1 MLARFKAL
9 NIGIIMASGLA
20 FSQLTF
26 AQALGEITLDSGLYQ
41 PLDASIE
48 LLDVAGLDENQLSI
62 SMGTEEDFARAN
74 IELSPLVAQ
83 VQFEVVLNGDTGKIH
98 LTTSSPVEE
107 LFLYFII
114 NATLP
119 NGKLL
124 REYTVL
130 LDLPDAASEAVN
142 VPADSSNQYTVNSGD
157 NLFQIAMTTRPTT
170 EVGIEQMMLAIVRT
184 NEDAFVNNNI
194 NRILTGRVLRIPTL
208 QEISLVDQATAV
220 TEVNQQNQQL
230 NLEPLA
236 GVADNTSATRTPQLQ
251 DKLSVLTD
259 DQDAN
264 AGNGDLSATIAA
276 LENELMLSE
285 ENLDRARLENLE
297 LNSQLASLE
306 QELDILQNIIAL
318 EDERIAKLQAD
329 LAAAAQRALTTAQGT
344 SATQEKFDADAASQ
358 NGIMGSIATM
368 LESTAV
374 LMSTLVVLII
384 SVSGFLFIKRRRA
397 EVAELDFETESAYN
411 TSVYSGSGLVNKLVA
426 LLALF
431 SRKHSAEAD
440 RRIDVSLGLDD
451 FPKEDLPV
459 TRQLNTTLSQPQ
471 KVDDNEAYSPAIEET
486 EFDLDTLNFDE
497 NTLDNTEEEISFEA
511 SAMDECDTKLDLA
524 VAYEAMGDIV
534 GALEILE
541 EVKADGN
548 SDQVAAARRL
558 QQQWQN
564 S

>member
-26 AQALGEITLDSGLYQ
+26 AQALGEITLESGLYQ

-48 LLDVAGLDENQLSI
+48 LLDVSGLDENQLSI

-194 NRILTGRVLRIPTL
+194 NRILTGRVLRIPTM

-230 NLEPLA
+230 NLEPLV
-236 GVADNTSATRTPQLQ
+236 GVSDNTSATTAPQLQ
-251 DKLSVLTD
+251 DELSVLTD

-264 AGNGDLSATIAA
+264 AGNGDLGATIAA

-374 LMSTLVVLII
+374 LMTTLVVLII
-384 SVSGFLFIKRRRA
+384 SVLGFLFIKRRRA

-411 TSVYSGSGLVNKLVA
+411 TSAYSESGLLNKLVA
-426 LLALF
+426 LLAPF

-440 RRIDVSLGLDD
+440 RRVDVSLGLDD
-451 FPKEDLPV
+451 FPEEDLPV
-459 TRQLNTTLSQPQ
+459 TTQLNTTLSQPQ
-471 KVDDNEAYSPAIEET
+471 KVDDNEAHSPAIEET

-548 SDQVAAARRL
+548 SDQVTAARRL

>member
-26 AQALGEITLDSGLYQ
+26 AQALGEITLESGLYQ

-48 LLDVAGLDENQLSI
+48 LLDVSGLDENQLSI

-194 NRILTGRVLRIPTL
+194 NRILTGRVLRIPTM

-230 NLEPLA
+230 NLEPLV
-236 GVADNTSATRTPQLQ
+236 GVSDNTSATTAPQLQ
-251 DKLSVLTD
+251 DELSVLTD

-264 AGNGDLSATIAA
+264 AGNGDLGATIAA

-374 LMSTLVVLII
+374 LMTTLVVLII
-384 SVSGFLFIKRRRA
+384 SVLGFLFIKRRRA

-411 TSVYSGSGLVNKLVA
+411 TSAYSGSGLLNKLVA
-426 LLALF
+426 LLAPF

-440 RRIDVSLGLDD
+440 RRVDVSLGLDD
-451 FPKEDLPV
+451 FPEEDLPV
-459 TRQLNTTLSQPQ
+459 TTQLNTTLSQPQ
-471 KVDDNEAYSPAIEET
+471 KVDDNEAHSPAIEET

-548 SDQVAAARRL
+548 SDQVTAARRL

>member
-26 AQALGEITLDSGLYQ
+26 AQALGEITLESGLYQ

-130 LDLPDAASEAVN
+130 LDLPDAASEVAN

-220 TEVNQQNQQL
+220 LEVNQQNQQL
-230 NLEPLA
+230 NLEPLV
-236 GVADNTSATRTPQLQ
+236 GVAANTPATRAPQLQ
-251 DKLSVLTD
+251 DELSVLTD

-264 AGNGDLSATIAA
+264 AGNGDLGATIAA

-329 LAAAAQRALTTAQGT
+329 LAAAAQRALTAAQGT
-344 SATQEKFDADAASQ
+344 SVAQEKLDADAASQ

-368 LESTAV
+368 LQSTVV

-384 SVSGFLFIKRRRA
+384 SVLGFLFIKRRRA
-397 EVAELDFETESAYN
+397 ELAELDFETESADN
-411 TSVYSGSGLVNKLVA
+411 TSAYSGSGLVNKLVT
-426 LLALF
+426 LLAPF

-440 RRIDVSLGLDD
+440 RRIDVSLGIDD
-451 FPKEDLPV
+451 FPEEDLPV
-459 TRQLNTTLSQPQ
+459 TTQLNTTVSQPQ

-497 NTLDNTEEEISFEA
+497 NTLDNSEEEISFEA

-548 SDQVAAARRL
+548 SDQVAAAIRL

>member
-1 MLARFKAL
+1 
-9 NIGIIMASGLA
+9 
-20 FSQLTF
+20 
-26 AQALGEITLDSGLYQ
+26 
-41 PLDASIE
+41 
-48 LLDVAGLDENQLSI
+48 
-62 SMGTEEDFARAN
+62 MGTEEDFARAN

-194 NRILTGRVLRIPTL
+194 NRILTGRVLRIPTM

-230 NLEPLA
+230 NLEPLV
-236 GVADNTSATRTPQLQ
+236 GVSDNTSATTAPQLQ
-251 DKLSVLTD
+251 DELSVLTD

-264 AGNGDLSATIAA
+264 AGNGDLGATIAA

-374 LMSTLVVLII
+374 LMTTLVVLII
-384 SVSGFLFIKRRRA
+384 SVLGFLFIKRRRA

-411 TSVYSGSGLVNKLVA
+411 TSAYSESGLLNKLVA
-426 LLALF
+426 LLAPF

-440 RRIDVSLGLDD
+440 RRVDVSLGLDD
-451 FPKEDLPV
+451 FPEEDLPV
-459 TRQLNTTLSQPQ
+459 TTQLNTTLSQPQ
-471 KVDDNEAYSPAIEET
+471 KVDDNEAHSPAIEET

-548 SDQVAAARRL
+548 SDQVTAARRL

>member
-1 MLARFKAL
+1 MLASFKAL

-48 LLDVAGLDENQLSI
+48 LLDVSGLDKNQLSI

-230 NLEPLA
+230 NLEPLV
-236 GVADNTSATRTPQLQ
+236 GVAANTPATRAPQLQ
-251 DKLSVLTD
+251 DELSVLTD

-264 AGNGDLSATIAA
+264 AGNGDLGATIAA

-297 LNSQLASLE
+297 LNSRLASLE

-329 LAAAAQRALTTAQGT
+329 LAAAAQRALTAAQGT
-344 SATQEKFDADAASQ
+344 SVAQEKLDADAASQ

-368 LESTAV
+368 LQSTVV

-384 SVSGFLFIKRRRA
+384 SVLGFLFIKRRRA
-397 EVAELDFETESAYN
+397 ELAELDFETESADN
-411 TSVYSGSGLVNKLVA
+411 TSAYSGSGLVNKLVT
-426 LLALF
+426 LLAPF

-451 FPKEDLPV
+451 FPEEDLPV
-459 TRQLNTTLSQPQ
+459 TTQLNTTLSQPQ
-471 KVDDNEAYSPAIEET
+471 KVDDNEAHSPAIEET

>member
-9 NIGIIMASGLA
+9 NIGIIIASGLA

-26 AQALGEITLDSGLYQ
+26 AQALGEITLESGLYQ

-119 NGKLL
+119 NSKLL

-130 LDLPDAASEAVN
+130 LDLPDAASEVAN

-220 TEVNQQNQQL
+220 IEVNQQNQQL
-230 NLEPLA
+230 NLEPLV
-236 GVADNTSATRTPQLQ
+236 GVAANTPATRAPQLQ
-251 DKLSVLTD
+251 DELSVLTD

-264 AGNGDLSATIAA
+264 AGNGDLGATIAA

-329 LAAAAQRALTTAQGT
+329 LAAAAQLALTTA
-344 SATQEKFDADAASQ
+344 QEKFDADAASQ
-358 NGIMGSIATM
+358 KGIMGSIATM
-368 LESTAV
+368 LQSTVV

-384 SVSGFLFIKRRRA
+384 SVLGFLFIQRRRA

-411 TSVYSGSGLVNKLVA
+411 TSAYSGSGLVNKLVA
-426 LLALF
+426 LLAPF

-451 FPKEDLPV
+451 FPEEDLPV
-459 TRQLNTTLSQPQ
+459 TRQLNTTLSQLQ

>member
-9 NIGIIMASGLA
+9 NIGIIIASGLA

-26 AQALGEITLDSGLYQ
+26 AQALGEITLESGLYQ

-119 NGKLL
+119 NSKLL

-130 LDLPDAASEAVN
+130 LDLPDAASEVAN

-220 TEVNQQNQQL
+220 IEVNQQNQQL
-230 NLEPLA
+230 NLEPLV
-236 GVADNTSATRTPQLQ
+236 GVAANTPATRAPQLQ
-251 DKLSVLTD
+251 DELSVLTD

-264 AGNGDLSATIAA
+264 AGNGDLGATIAA

-297 LNSQLASLE
+297 LNSRLASLE

-329 LAAAAQRALTTAQGT
+329 LAAAAQRALTAAQGT
-344 SATQEKFDADAASQ
+344 SVAQEKLDADAASQ

-368 LESTAV
+368 LQSTVV

-384 SVSGFLFIKRRRA
+384 SVLGFLFIKRRRA
-397 EVAELDFETESAYN
+397 ELAELDFETESADN
-411 TSVYSGSGLVNKLVA
+411 TSAYSGSGLVNKLVT
-426 LLALF
+426 LLAPF

-451 FPKEDLPV
+451 FPEEDLPV
-459 TRQLNTTLSQPQ
+459 TTQLNTTVSQPQ

>member
-1 MLARFKAL
+1 MLASFKAL

-26 AQALGEITLDSGLYQ
+26 AQALGEITLQSGLYQ

-48 LLDVAGLDENQLSI
+48 LLDVSGLDENQLSI

-130 LDLPDAASEAVN
+130 LDLPDAASESVN

-230 NLEPLA
+230 NLEPLV
-236 GVADNTSATRTPQLQ
+236 GVSDNTSATTAPQLQ
-251 DKLSVLTD
+251 DELSVLTD

-264 AGNGDLSATIAA
+264 AGNGDLGATIAA

-344 SATQEKFDADAASQ
+344 SATQEKLAADAASQ

-374 LMSTLVVLII
+374 LITTLVVLII
-384 SVSGFLFIKRRRA
+384 SVLGFLFIKRRRA

-411 TSVYSGSGLVNKLVA
+411 TSAYSESGLLNKLVA
-426 LLALF
+426 LLAPF

-440 RRIDVSLGLDD
+440 RRVDVSLGLDD
-451 FPKEDLPV
+451 FPEEDLPV
-459 TRQLNTTLSQPQ
+459 TTQLNTTLSQPQ
-471 KVDDNEAYSPAIEET
+471 KVDDNEAHSPAIEET

-548 SDQVAAARRL
+548 SDQVTAARRL

>member
-26 AQALGEITLDSGLYQ
+26 AQALGEITLESGLYQ

-130 LDLPDAASEAVN
+130 LDLPDAASEVAN

-220 TEVNQQNQQL
+220 IEVNQQNQQL
-230 NLEPLA
+230 NLEPLV
-236 GVADNTSATRTPQLQ
+236 GVAANTPATRAPQLQ
-251 DKLSVLTD
+251 DELSVLTD

-264 AGNGDLSATIAA
+264 AGNGDLGATIAA

-329 LAAAAQRALTTAQGT
+329 LAAAAQRALTAAQGT
-344 SATQEKFDADAASQ
+344 SVAQEKLDADAASQ

-368 LESTAV
+368 LQSTVV
-374 LMSTLVVLII
+374 LMTTLVVLII
-384 SVSGFLFIKRRRA
+384 SVLGFLFIKRRRA
-397 EVAELDFETESAYN
+397 ELAELDFETESADN
-411 TSVYSGSGLVNKLVA
+411 TSAYSGSGLVNKLVT
-426 LLALF
+426 LLAPF

-440 RRIDVSLGLDD
+440 RRIDVSLGIDD
-451 FPKEDLPV
+451 FPEEDLPV
-459 TRQLNTTLSQPQ
+459 TTQLNTTVSQPQ

-548 SDQVAAARRL
+548 SDQVAAAIRL

>member
-26 AQALGEITLDSGLYQ
+26 AQALGEITLESGLYQ

-48 LLDVAGLDENQLSI
+48 LLDVSGLDENQLSI

-194 NRILTGRVLRIPTL
+194 NRILTGRVLRIPTM

-230 NLEPLA
+230 NLEPLV
-236 GVADNTSATRTPQLQ
+236 GVSDNTSATTAPQLQ
-251 DKLSVLTD
+251 DELSVLTD

-264 AGNGDLSATIAA
+264 AGNGDLGATIAA

-374 LMSTLVVLII
+374 LMTTLVVLII
-384 SVSGFLFIKRRRA
+384 SVLGFLFIKRRRA
-397 EVAELDFETESAYN
+397 EVAELDFETESVDN
-411 TSVYSGSGLVNKLVA
+411 TSAYSESGLLNKLVA
-426 LLALF
+426 LLAPF

-440 RRIDVSLGLDD
+440 RRVDVSLGLDD
-451 FPKEDLPV
+451 FPEEDLPV
-459 TRQLNTTLSQPQ
+459 TTQLNTTLSQPQ
-471 KVDDNEAYSPAIEET
+471 KVDDNEAHSPAIEET

-548 SDQVAAARRL
+548 SDQVTAARRL

>member
-26 AQALGEITLDSGLYQ
+26 AQALGEITLESGLYQ

-48 LLDVAGLDENQLSI
+48 LLDVSGLDENQLSI

-230 NLEPLA
+230 NLEPLV
-236 GVADNTSATRTPQLQ
+236 GVSDNTSATTAPQLQ
-251 DKLSVLTD
+251 DELSVLTD

-264 AGNGDLSATIAA
+264 AGNGDLGATIAA

-374 LMSTLVVLII
+374 LMTTLVVLII
-384 SVSGFLFIKRRRA
+384 SVLGFLFIKRRRA

-411 TSVYSGSGLVNKLVA
+411 TSAYSESGLLNKLVA
-426 LLALF
+426 LLAPF

-440 RRIDVSLGLDD
+440 RRVDVSLGLDD
-451 FPKEDLPV
+451 FPEEDLPV
-459 TRQLNTTLSQPQ
+459 TTQLNTTLSQPQ
-471 KVDDNEAYSPAIEET
+471 KVDDNEAHSPAIEET

-548 SDQVAAARRL
+548 SDQVTAARRL